1 MNGIQENVPLQCTC
15 ARAAGRAVLL
25 STFVGYSPR
34 VSRVEWLLL
43 PRLDCAPV
51 HAMAQAKEESVAS
64 QMAVELKRNRE
75 LTTKLYVLRGDAL
88 PNDHR

>member
-1 MNGIQENVPLQCTC
+1 M
-15 ARAAGRAVLL
+15 
-25 STFVGYSPR
+25 
-34 VSRVEWLLL
+34 EWLLL

>member
-1 MNGIQENVPLQCTC
+1 MYV
-15 ARAAGRAVLL
+15 RAGGRARGPSFYFCRLL
-25 STFVGYSPR
+25 ATCLSSGV
-34 VSRVEWLLL
+34 VVAA
-43 PRLDCAPV
+43 LDCAPV

>member
-1 MNGIQENVPLQCTC
+1 MVV
-15 ARAAGRAVLL
+15 AAPA
-25 STFVGYSPR
+25 
-34 VSRVEWLLL
+34 
-43 PRLDCAPV
+43 LDCAPV